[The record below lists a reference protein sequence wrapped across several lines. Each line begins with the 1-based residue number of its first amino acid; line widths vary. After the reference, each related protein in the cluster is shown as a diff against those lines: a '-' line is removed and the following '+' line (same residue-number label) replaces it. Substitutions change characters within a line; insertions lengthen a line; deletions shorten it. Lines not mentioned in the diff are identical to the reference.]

1 MNSDDILL
9 SFIVPFYN
17 VEKYIVNCI
26 ESLFKQ
32 DLPLENYE
40 VILVNDFSS
49 DSSKDKVLE
58 LMKTYPTIKLIEHDK
73 NKKQGAARNTGVNI
87 AKGEYIWFIDSD
99 DYIKP
104 NTARHLL
111 NIALENDLDILHFD
125 YTRVYGNGEADEY
138 LTNYNSG
145 IIDGNTFVFDENEIW
160 WKKSVEVWR
169 RLHKRVFLF
178 ESNLKFEEGVFY
190 EDVTYS
196 IEVFNSAKRVMHIAD
211 SSYCYR
217 LNPNSFTNIVQSSSK
232 LIESIKLVLRVL
244 TMMNDK
250 LLDHRYIYE
259 LTIFARYQ
267 LDSVFMVI
275 QGISKKEKKDFFLKM
290 NSIQLTYLNEILDRN
305 ERIAFRYGNTKV
317 LYNLFRFRHC
327 IKRIKSVVSWPFDR
341 LDAL

>member
-1 MNSDDILL
+1 MNNDDILL

-26 ESLFKQ
+26 ESLYKQ
-32 DLPLENYE
+32 DLPLESYE
-40 VILVNDFSS
+40 VIVVNDCSL
-49 DSSKDKVLE
+49 DSCKVKVLE
-58 LMKTYPTIKLIEHDK
+58 LMKIYPTIKLIEHDK
-73 NKKQGAARNTGVNI
+73 NKKQGAARNTGVDI
-87 AKGEYIWFIDSD
+87 AKGKYIWFIDSD

-104 NTARHLL
+104 NTAGHLL

-125 YTRVYGNGEADEY
+125 YTRVYDNGEADEY
-138 LTNYNSG
+138 PTNYNSG

-160 WKKSVEVWR
+160 WKKSIEVWR

-217 LNPNSFTNIVQSSSK
+217 LNPNSFTNIIQSSYN
-232 LIESIKLVLRVL
+232 LIESIKLLLRISSL
-244 TMMNDK
+244 MNSK
-250 LLDHRYIYE
+250 LLDDRYIPVLYG
-259 LTIFARYQ
+259 FVRYQ
-267 LDSVFMVI
+267 LDSVFRI
-275 QGISKKEKKDFFLKM
+275 IPNISKKEKKDFFLKM
-290 NSIQLTYLNEILDRN
+290 NSIQFTYLNEILDRN

-317 LYNLFRFRHC
+317 LYNLFRFRNC
-327 IKRIKSVVSWPFDR
+327 ITQIKSVVRWPFDR
-341 LDAL
+341 LNAL